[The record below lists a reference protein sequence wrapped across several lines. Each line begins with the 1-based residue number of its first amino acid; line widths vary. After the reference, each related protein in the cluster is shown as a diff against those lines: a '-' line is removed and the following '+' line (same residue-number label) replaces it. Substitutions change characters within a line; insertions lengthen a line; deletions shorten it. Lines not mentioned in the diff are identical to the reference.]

1 MQKIFGLTLFIVLS
15 FLAFNACDKSEQT
28 LITDE
33 KVLAQDKDFVQLITT
48 IVKVGQE
55 AYSHSQVGTP
65 RFNEFYQLLQNS
77 HKNQQPISQSELEE
91 GLRLS
96 GFSSLE
102 PLNNLIESGK
112 STGEKL
118 RQRYSEELLS
128 NPDKVRSAISQV
140 IVEHKLAQKKV
151 TVLRTADCRSLC
163 QDKLYNCQG
172 GATLDFVWNV
182 IEYTAGGAFIGGFLG
197 GIAGAY
203 FGVPGGGITVG
214 SGLGALGGLW
224 LAALTYDN
232 QMTACDIENSQCL
245 AACNE

>member
-1 MQKIFGLTLFIVLS
+1 MQKIFRLTLFIVLS

-33 KVLAQDKDFVQLITT
+33 KILAQDKDFVQLITT

-65 RFNEFYQLLQNS
+65 RFKEFYQLLQNS
-77 HKNQQPISQSELEE
+77 HKNQQPISQNELEE

-102 PLNNLIESGK
+102 PLNNLLESSK

-118 RQRYSEELLS
+118 RQRYSEALLS

-151 TVLRTADCRSLC
+151 TVLRTADCRSSC
-163 QDKLYNCQG
+163 QDKFYNCQG
-172 GATLDFVWNV
+172 AATLGFAYNFVDYAV
-182 IEYTAGGAFIGGFLG
+182 TGGTAGAVLG
-197 GIAGAY
+197 GLGGAY
-203 FGVPGGGITVG
+203 FGAPTAGASAGAIVG
-214 SGLGALGGLW
+214 AWAGAVF
-224 LAALTYDN
+224 AAFVYDN
-232 QMTACDIENSQCL
+232 QMTACDIENAQCL